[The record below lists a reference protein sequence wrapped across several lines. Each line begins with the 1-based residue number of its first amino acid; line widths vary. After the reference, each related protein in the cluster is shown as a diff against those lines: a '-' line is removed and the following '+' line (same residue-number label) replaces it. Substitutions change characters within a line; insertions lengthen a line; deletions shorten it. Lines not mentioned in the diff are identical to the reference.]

1 MLKKNLRAV
10 YKNKRKALTEEE
22 FTIANTRLTAQ
33 FKATINLE
41 KVKKAHC
48 YLPIIRHREIDT
60 WPIIEYLQAQGIA
73 VVIPKSDFSNCSMRH
88 FLLKQEQLKENE
100 WGILEPTEE
109 AREIQPKEL
118 DIVIVPLLAFDQQG
132 YRVGYGK
139 GFYDRFLNECNP
151 NIMKIGLSLFL
162 PVENIEDINPFD
174 EPLDQII
181 CPNQIIIPTP
191 KKP

>member
-109 AREIQPKEL
+109 AQEIQPREL
-118 DIVIVPLLAFDQQG
+118 DIVIVPLLAFDQKG

-151 NIMKIGLSLFL
+151 NIIKIGLSLFP